1 MMLLPF
7 NIVVYFFVGTTIV
20 SMIRLVIGPSQAD
33 RLIGLNLVAAQVL
46 AILVL
51 IAVKEH
57 RPIYLDVALVYDIFG
72 FVGMLAITRYFGKK
86 EEEDLTAKER
96 EDTRRS

>member
-1 MMLLPF
+1 MLLSF
-7 NIVVYFFVGTTIV
+7 DVLVYFFVGTTIV
-20 SMIRLVIGPSQAD
+20 SMIRIVIGPSPAD

-57 RPIYLDVALVYDIFG
+57 RPIYLDVALVYAIFG

-86 EEEDLTAKER
+86 EE
-96 EDTRRS
+96 